1 MIAELRAIFG
11 RRQSFH
17 DAQLLNPDH
26 RHPQCIKT
34 YFCSMDLIQPLAQ
47 AYAEKYS
54 PQEDHLLKDVELR
67 SRPHPQAHMLSGH
80 LQGKFLEM
88 ISLLINPAFILEI
101 GTFLGYSALCLAK
114 GLKPDG
120 ELHTLEHDENS
131 AAIALENF
139 KNSKTGKKIIL
150 HLGNA
155 LELINQIDRPWDLV
169 FLDADKTGYMD
180 YYEILVPKLKSGSL
194 ILADN
199 VLFHGQ
205 VLEKTIKGKS
215 ARAIQDFNDRV
226 VNDERV
232 EKMMLTL
239 RDGVYMIRKK

>member
-1 MIAELRAIFG
+1 
-11 RRQSFH
+11 
-17 DAQLLNPDH
+17 
-26 RHPQCIKT
+26 
-34 YFCSMDLIQPLAQ
+34 MDLIQPLVQ
-47 AYAEKYS
+47 AYAEQYS
-54 PQEDHLLKDVELR
+54 PQEDRFLRELDTR
-67 SRPHPQAHMLSGH
+67 SKTHPHGHMLSGN
-80 LQGKFLEM
+80 LQGSFLEM
-88 ISLLINPAFILEI
+88 ISKLICPRYILEI
-101 GTFLGYSALCLAK
+101 GTFLGFSALCLAK
-114 GLKPDG
+114 GLQSKG
-120 ELHTLEHDENS
+120 ELHTLENDESS

-150 HLGNA
+150 HTGNA

-180 YYEILVPKLKSGSL
+180 YYELLVPKLKSGSL

-226 VNDERV
+226 VSDARV